1 MRTRPIGTMIV
12 RSQVLAVCMV
22 LVIGTAAHAVPTGLD
37 YVFFTGLGTGSSAL
51 DRIANA
57 SFQGKSGEGL
67 QSLAQEFDAT
77 FTAQHV
83 TGRVFPWD
91 QEPAAA
97 DFVRSLNRSDE
108 LVVVGHSFGGDSAL
122 EFANTLTPGRP
133 IDLLVTIDAACVLC
147 PGGTVKPADVLQ
159 EVELYHT
166 PNAGDNPLVPPFLE
180 RLSNPDQS
188 FNVTDLFN
196 EPNNRSCLN
205 DIGGTV
211 THTNISN
218 SACVHRMIGG
228 AALSLFE
235 TGTLPSLSTFLPSSL
250 NGVSSA
256 VPEPATWLLLGTG
269 LAPSCVGWLTER
281 DSDCR

>member
-1 MRTRPIGTMIV
+1 MKTLPIGTLIV
-12 RSQVLAVCMV
+12 RAQALAVCMV
-22 LVIGTAAHAVPTGLD
+22 LVIGTAAHAIPTGLD
-37 YVFFTGLGTGSSAL
+37 YVFFTGLGTGSSSL

-57 SFQGKSGEGL
+57 AFQGKSGEGL
-67 QSLAQEFDAT
+67 QSLAQEFDTT
-77 FTAQHV
+77 FAAQHV
-83 TGRVFPWD
+83 SGRVFPWD
-91 QEPAAA
+91 QEATAG
-97 DFVRSLNRSDE
+97 DFVRSLNRLDE

-133 IDLLVTIDAACVLC
+133 IDLLVTIDSACVLC

-166 PNAGDNPLVPPFLE
+166 PNAGDNPLVPQFLE

-188 FNVTDLFN
+188 INVTDLFN
-196 EPNNRSCLN
+196 EPSNQGCLN

-218 SACVHRMIGG
+218 SGCVHQMIRG
-228 AALSLFE
+228 AALSLFQ
-235 TGTLPSLSTFLPSSL
+235 TGTLPNLSTFLPSSP
-250 NGVSSA
+250 NGVPSA

-269 LAPSCVGWLTER
+269 LAALLRRMAHRVTL
-281 DSDCR
+281 